1 MADRNQRPG
10 LPQITLNQLA
20 GPVDGALKGPPDHKP
35 RANLAHVVVEDR
47 LATVIA
53 QLGGHL
59 AQPQRLDARIGPQL
73 PADPLPIRIELR
85 HRRRPRIPRRRLGR
99 QRPPN
104 RLAVQPRPLAD
115 LTDRQPL
122 DAVHAPDL
130 RPLLHADHTLLLARS
145 SRSSESPDPA
155 GRTDPTPGGPLFDRR
170 RWTTIHPAPT
180 PFETSLS
187 PTAGPEHLW
196 SATVRRRY
204 GTLGRTRAGPSC
216 RWPGRRAHPG
226 HRGSR
231 DPRPPQI

>member
-99 QRPPN
+99 QRPPD

-122 DAVHAPDL
+122 DPAHAPDL

-155 GRTDPTPGGPLFDRR
+155 GRTDPAPGGPLLDRR

-180 PFETSLS
+180 EATRLVERVGSTTVSAAPGFDADRIGEMS
-187 PTAGPEHLW
+187 P
-196 SATVRRRY
+196 
-204 GTLGRTRAGPSC
+204 RASC
-216 RWPGRRAHPG
+216 R
-226 HRGSR
+226 RGGVQ
-231 DPRPPQI
+231 PR